1 LTTRIQGNN
10 KAAKLKTNLLLAFD
24 TIASHLL
31 TSFSSLSTA
40 LAQIK
45 LPGASS
51 TLTRVYLAILVGP
64 SLGTAKSKVFYGVDK
79 FQAQIWASLDE
90 LEVEAKEED
99 ADSGDEYP
107 EESEDESTGE
117 EDELEVGSSSEGE
130 EGNCDGERGLEDSE
144 DPGRAGD
151 HDDVGKDEKKNDAHR
166 FQDPSSTPKWSYAE
180 EKRFL
185 QIADRSLARTLAA
198 ADANGCGIANEMCPS
213 WNNFVGWVSCF

>member
-10 KAAKLKTNLLLAFD
+10 KAAKLKTNLLSAFD

-31 TSFSSLSTA
+31 TSFSSLSTT

-45 LPGASS
+45 TPDASS
-51 TLTRVYLAILVGP
+51 ALTRVYLAILVGP

-79 FQAQIWASLDE
+79 FQAQTWASLDE
-90 LEVEAKEED
+90 LEVEVDED
-99 ADSGDEYP
+99 TGSGDEYP

-117 EDELEVGSSSEGE
+117 EDESEVGSEGE
-130 EGNCDGERGLEDSE
+130 KGNSDDERGLEDSE
-144 DPGRAGD
+144 DEEPGRAGD
-151 HDDVGKDEKKNDAHR
+151 NDVGKNEKNDAHMY
-166 FQDPSSTPKWSYAE
+166 QDHSSTPKWSYAE

-198 ADANGCGIANEMCPS
+198 ADANGRGIANEMCTS
-213 WNNFVGWVSCF
+213 

>member
-1 LTTRIQGNN
+1 MTTRIQGNN

-31 TSFSSLSTA
+31 TSFSSLSTT

-45 LPGASS
+45 TPGASS
-51 TLTRVYLAILVGP
+51 SLTRVYLAILVGP

-79 FQAQIWASLDE
+79 FQAQTWANLDE
-90 LEVEAKEED
+90 LEVEAKED

-117 EDELEVGSSSEGE
+117 EDESEVGSEGE
-130 EGNCDGERGLEDSE
+130 EGNSNGERDLEDSE
-144 DPGRAGD
+144 DSEPGRAGD
-151 HDDVGKDEKKNDAHR
+151 NDVNKDEKNDAHR
-166 FQDPSSTPKWSYAE
+166 YQDHSSTPKWSYAE

-198 ADANGCGIANEMCPS
+198 ADANGCGIANEMCTS
-213 WNNFVGWVSCF
+213 

>member
-1 LTTRIQGNN
+1 M
-10 KAAKLKTNLLLAFD
+10 
-24 TIASHLL
+24 L
-31 TSFSSLSTA
+31 TSFSSLSTT

-45 LPGASS
+45 TPGASS

-79 FQAQIWASLDE
+79 FQAQTWVSFDE
-90 LEVEAKEED
+90 LEVEED

-117 EDELEVGSSSEGE
+117 EDESEVGFKGE
-130 EGNCDGERGLEDSE
+130 EGNSDDEGGAEDSE
-144 DPGRAGD
+144 DEEPGRVGD
-151 HDDVGKDEKKNDAHR
+151 NDVGKGEQKDAHR
-166 FQDPSSTPKWSYAE
+166 YQDHSSTPQWSYAE

-198 ADANGCGIANEMCPS
+198 ADANGRGIANEMCTS
-213 WNNFVGWVSCF
+213 

>member
-1 LTTRIQGNN
+1 MTTRIQGNN
-10 KAAKLKTNLLLAFD
+10 KAAKLKINLLLAFD

-31 TSFSSLSTA
+31 TSFSSLSTT

-45 LPGASS
+45 TPGASS

-79 FQAQIWASLDE
+79 FQAQTWASFDE
-90 LEVEAKEED
+90 LEVEED

-117 EDELEVGSSSEGE
+117 DDESEVGSKGE
-130 EGNCDGERGLEDSE
+130 EGNSDDEGGAEDSE
-144 DPGRAGD
+144 DEEPGRAGD
-151 HDDVGKDEKKNDAHR
+151 NDVGKDEKKDAYR
-166 FQDPSSTPKWSYAE
+166 YQDHSSTPQWSYAE

-198 ADANGCGIANEMCPS
+198 ADANGRGIANEMCTS
-213 WNNFVGWVSCF
+213 